1 MRTSELFWK
10 LFATTGSVNA
20 YLVYRRLNP
29 TAVSS
34 AG

>member
-20 YLVYRRLNP
+20 YLVYRRLHA
-29 TAVSS
+29 TVSG
-34 AG
+34 A

>member
-1 MRTSELFWK
+1 MRTSELFCK
-10 LFATTGSVNA
+10 LFATTGSINA

-29 TAVSS
+29 GALS

>member
-10 LFATTGSVNA
+10 LFAATGSINA

-29 TAVSS
+29 TAAS
-34 AG
+34 A

>member
-10 LFATTGSVNA
+10 LFSTTGSVNA

-29 TAVSS
+29 TAS
-34 AG
+34 ANAG

>member
-20 YLVYRRLNP
+20 YLVYRRLHTP
-29 TAVSS
+29 VS
-34 AG
+34 A